1 MLDFRIDTF
10 LAVCRHMN
18 FTKAAQ
24 ELNITQPAV
33 SHHIRGLEEYYHTRL
48 FEYTNKNLK
57 LTEAGRMLLQT
68 AATMKH
74 DEIHLR
80 QWIQCLG
87 NSGRKIVFG
96 ATMTIGEYLMPEAF
110 MRLLEKEPQCTIHMV
125 VSDTR
130 DLLSRID
137 GGELEFAVVEGF
149 FPKKD
154 YESLVYDTQR
164 LMVVCGPDY
173 DFAGEICSVEDLTKE
188 TLLMREEGSG
198 TRYVTERYL
207 QEHNLLLQDFT
218 RMMEISSIG
227 AIKSLV
233 MKGVGITIVYE
244 AGVEKEVKEGRLK
257 EVEVPGFQ
265 LYHDFSFIWRKGSIY
280 RDYYQNMYEILHG

>member
-1 MLDFRIDTF
+1 
-10 LAVCRHMN
+10 
-18 FTKAAQ
+18 
-24 ELNITQPAV
+24 
-33 SHHIRGLEEYYHTRL
+33 
-48 FEYTNKNLK
+48 
-57 LTEAGRMLLQT
+57 
-68 AATMKH
+68 
-74 DEIHLR
+74 
-80 QWIQCLG
+80 
-87 NSGRKIVFG
+87 
-96 ATMTIGEYLMPEAF
+96 

-244 AGVEKEVKEGRLK
+244 AAVEKEVKEGLLK